1 MLLGI
6 LILHDSRRAWA
17 PLAGGLALFAGL
29 LAASALLWPDLFQS
43 FLAVAQSFDERG
55 GINPS
60 SLAFFRDSLGYL
72 AGRGIL
78 SGSEALAW
86 LAYGV
91 WVCAVALLTW
101 RAARKNPRADA
112 RPTIFLACLA
122 FALIS
127 PRFKNYAYILLLVPA
142 YELLRAGVSVRPER
156 ALLLLLMFSG
166 SPPVPFGFSA
176 AGQELIRGYYSWL
189 GALLIWA
196 IALGS
201 ARGIGAA
208 FSEGGSSAITT
219 ASTQVRDV

>member
-1 MLLGI
+1 
-6 LILHDSRRAWA
+6 
-17 PLAGGLALFAGL
+17 LAAGLALFGGL
-29 LAASALLWPDLFQS
+29 LGLSALLWPDLFQS

-72 AGRGIL
+72 AGRGFL
-78 SGSEALAW
+78 PGSDALAW

-101 RAARKNPRADA
+101 HAARKHPGADA
-112 RPTIFLACLA
+112 RPAIFLACLA

-127 PRFKNYAYILLLVPA
+127 PRFKNYAYILLLLPV
-142 YELLRAGVSVRPER
+142 YELLRAGVSLRPER

-166 SPPVPFGFSA
+166 SPPIPFGFSA
-176 AGQELIRGYYSWL
+176 AGHELIRGYYSWL

-196 IALGS
+196 LALKSAGGTRAAFGGGGS
-201 ARGIGAA
+201 APPPV
-208 FSEGGSSAITT
+208 
-219 ASTQVRDV
+219 ASMQVRDD